1 MSDNQEIQIIE
12 QEPKS
17 LTVDQRTTLTA
28 QDIINSVSLVKQVS
42 DAVMKPGVHF
52 GTIPGCGS
60 KPTLLKPGAE
70 MLAMTFRLAPKY
82 EVTIKDF
89 PNGHREYSVVTILT
103 HMISGQLFGQ
113 GLGSCSTMESKYRYR
128 KFGGNRVENENIADT
143 YNTVLKMAKKR
154 SFVDAVLNATSAS
167 DMFTQD
173 VEDIKENEEVY
184 HVDTGHKQDTVNVIN
199 KTVYSNSSSNS
210 GDYPMPFRK
219 EKGQK
224 ISSIGDKNLRGAIQW
239 SKDKN
244 KFGEFVKIAEEYLAS
259 KAQPIHKPIDD
270 LEAIDI
276 PF

>member
-82 EVTIKDF
+82 EITMKEYA
-89 PNGHREYSVVTILT
+89 NGHREYSITTILT
-103 HMISGQLFGQ
+103 HMVSGQLFGQ
-113 GLGSCSTMESKYRYR
+113 GVGSCSTMESKY
-128 KFGGNRVENENIADT
+128 KNRPVADV

-199 KTVYSNSSSNS
+199 KPVYSNSSYNS
-210 GDYPMPFRK
+210 EDYPMPFGK

-259 KAQPIHKPIDD
+259 KTQPTHKPIDD